1 MTTRRYWICQI
12 TGWTLYALV
21 NYGLG
26 LALYG
31 PTLDGLGFSF
41 GTSALGLAG
50 THGLRDLILAR
61 GWIQLPL
68 RPLIVRMVGAS
79 VVTAFGMAAI
89 VVATFAVSGW
99 MTGSRLVLFFGTAFN
114 WTALILLWSAIYAG
128 VHLVERWRQAE
139 RERAEAEAE
148 AERWR
153 LEAIAREA
161 ELRALR
167 AQVNPHFLFNSLNTV
182 RALVGEDPDRARDA
196 ITDLADLLRYAL
208 AAGQRETV
216 SLDEEIEAVRRTLAI
231 EGLRFERRLDA
242 HVEVDDGALEA
253 RLPPMVVQTLVEN
266 AVKHGID
273 RVPGGGA
280 VRVEARRASD
290 AVRVTVDSPGRLD
303 TTRANGAGAGLG
315 LANATERL
323 QRLCG
328 DGARLTLVQAS
339 PDTVRAEIVV
349 PVGAPAVPPSLD
361 TPVPDGAT
369 LRAPAAAE
377 L

>member
-148 AERWR
+148 RWR

-242 HVEVDDGALEA
+242 HVEVDDRALEA

-290 AVRVTVDSPGRLD
+290 AVWVTVDSPGRLD

-349 PVGAPAVPPSLD
+349 PVGAPAVPPSPD